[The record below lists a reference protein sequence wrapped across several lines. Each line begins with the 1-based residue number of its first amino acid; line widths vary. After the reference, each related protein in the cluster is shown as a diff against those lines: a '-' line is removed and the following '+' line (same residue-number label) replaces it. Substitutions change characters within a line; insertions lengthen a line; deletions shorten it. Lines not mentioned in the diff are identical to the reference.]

1 MPDQYALMESNVQ
14 IESIEFKT
22 DCNVCP
28 YLSSVRVNLSNGQSS
43 PVFENSKW
51 PHHSNHERINFDPKT
66 KISAV
71 FGFETDDEIGK
82 IMFID
87 SMGNTAHE
95 YNPTGMRNDTKKLTL
110 REGEELIGF
119 YGFSGG
125 TTYIRSFGF
134 IVKKK

>member
-1 MPDQYALMESNVQ
+1 MESNVH

-28 YLSSVRVNLSNGQSS
+28 QLSSIRVNLSNGHSS

-51 PHHSNHERINFDPKT
+51 HHHANHERIYFDPKT

-71 FGFETDDEIGK
+71 FAFEADDSAGK

-95 YNPTGMRNDTKKLTL
+95 YNPTGLRSDTKKLTL
-110 REGEELIGF
+110 HEGEELIGV

-134 IVKKK
+134 IVKKKV